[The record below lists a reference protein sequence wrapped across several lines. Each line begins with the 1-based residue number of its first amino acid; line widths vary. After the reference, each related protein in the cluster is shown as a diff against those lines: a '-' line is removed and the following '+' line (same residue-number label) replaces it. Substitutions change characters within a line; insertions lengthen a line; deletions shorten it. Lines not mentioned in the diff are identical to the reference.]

1 MLVCIISREILL
13 TLVCTDTSTSA
24 SVSMMFEKAGVPKEN
39 LHFQAV
45 ERHTLS
51 HTTTVHHGD
60 QTWAH
65 L

>member
-1 MLVCIISREILL
+1 MV
-13 TLVCTDTSTSA
+13 
-24 SVSMMFEKAGVPKEN
+24 FEKAGVPEEN
-39 LHFQAV
+39 LHFQAY

-60 QTWAH
+60 QTWTH

>member
-1 MLVCIISREILL
+1 MLLCYISREILL
-13 TLVCTDTSTSA
+13 TLVCTDISA
-24 SVSMMFEKAGVPKEN
+24 SVSMVFEKAGVPEEN
-39 LHFQAV
+39 LHFKAY

-60 QTWAH
+60 QTWTH

>member
-1 MLVCIISREILL
+1 MLLCIISREILS
-13 TLVCTDTSTSA
+13 TLVCTDISA
-24 SVSMMFEKAGVPKEN
+24 SVSMMFEKAGVPEEN
-39 LHFQAV
+39 LHFQAY